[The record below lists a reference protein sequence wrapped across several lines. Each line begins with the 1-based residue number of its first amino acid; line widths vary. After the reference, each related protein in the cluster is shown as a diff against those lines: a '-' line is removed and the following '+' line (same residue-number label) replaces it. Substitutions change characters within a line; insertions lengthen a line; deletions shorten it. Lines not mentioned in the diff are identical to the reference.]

1 MLTVCLGGLT
11 NLNKDGFLML
21 LCIGVYVIAVSPLKA
36 CVRYAIV
43 DMLVLLVVNV
53 HEFGFFVTFPF
64 LILLAVGDEQIPL
77 RPWSR
82 PILLLPCVVGF
93 AFVAIF
99 RGNADMALQIQASWR
114 EILSP
119 WWEGVELY
127 GIPSDVASEGA
138 GLWGQT
144 KANLMATT
152 CGIPNVA
159 YFIVELLTAFVVVVR
174 LTLLDHDDEERLGVL
189 SFLLTVQALSL
200 TVVFPF
206 FVDYCR
212 LVGFWTLS
220 SIVCFAVVP
229 ECRWQRTFLVVDD
242 LPIKVGPLVSKF
254 RHGLAICMSKVPLWV
269 VVVMALFVGMSGI
282 GFNLKFCLG
291 RSVVGTLTHAFL
303 WDVYKAHGDIS
314 SWFYGLPK

>member
-174 LTLLDHDDEERLGVL
+174 CLIMMTKKDWACFH
-189 SFLLTVQALSL
+189 
-200 TVVFPF
+200 F
-206 FVDYCR
+206 F
-212 LVGFWTLS
+212 
-220 SIVCFAVVP
+220 
-229 ECRWQRTFLVVDD
+229 
-242 LPIKVGPLVSKF
+242 
-254 RHGLAICMSKVPLWV
+254 
-269 VVVMALFVGMSGI
+269 
-282 GFNLKFCLG
+282 
-291 RSVVGTLTHAFL
+291 
-303 WDVYKAHGDIS
+303 
-314 SWFYGLPK
+314 